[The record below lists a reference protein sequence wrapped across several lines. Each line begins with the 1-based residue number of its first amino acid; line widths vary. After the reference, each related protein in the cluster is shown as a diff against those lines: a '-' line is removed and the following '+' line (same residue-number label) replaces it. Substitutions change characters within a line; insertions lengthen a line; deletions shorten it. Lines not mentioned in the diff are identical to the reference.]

1 MPAFSPEDFGRKV
14 QEIADKTNKKIEQV
28 AEDFTIL
35 YFTQV
40 IEGTPVGDPSTW
52 QSQPPP
58 GYIGGRA
65 KANWNPSVGS
75 PDYSQTDSLRSS
87 VNKLP
92 SIKGRIAGNVA
103 YLSNSVPY
111 VYLLEKGIHTGTD
124 GRQKGSYQQP
134 NGWIE
139 RTTRGTESI
148 MNKVI
153 RNNS

>member
-1 MPAFSPEDFGRKV
+1 MPSFSPENFGKQVEKIAEKTSRKV
-14 QEIADKTNKKIEQV
+14 EQV

-52 QSQPPP
+52 KSPPPP

-65 KANWNPSVGS
+65 KANWNPSINS

-111 VYLLEKGIHTGTD
+111 VYLLEKGIHIGTD

-134 NGWIE
+134 SGWIE

-148 MNKVI
+148 MSKVI